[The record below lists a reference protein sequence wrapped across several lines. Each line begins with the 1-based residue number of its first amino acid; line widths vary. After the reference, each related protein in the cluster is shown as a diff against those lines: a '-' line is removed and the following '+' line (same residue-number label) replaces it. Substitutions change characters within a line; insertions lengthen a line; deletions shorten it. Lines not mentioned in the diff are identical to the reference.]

1 VVEAPITLTCK
12 LLLLAAALGVAATPV
27 AADTRVPVGAG
38 RDGVAAYLKAR
49 AAEADG
55 EIDLAAA
62 GYAVALA
69 AAPGNLL
76 VADRAYRQGMAAGD
90 LRLAARAA
98 GTLAAGAEAAP
109 DLPLLGLAEAAARND
124 VAGVDAATAGL
135 DKGALRVLS
144 PSLRGWIAFARGGD
158 PLAPLAAAGKD
169 PIASHVAAEQRG
181 LLLIARGDLTGGSAV
196 VLAQARGAD
205 GNDLR
210 AAAAQL
216 LLGAGDVA
224 EARGLLAGDDPVLTA
239 MRADKGVKPTL
250 GFAVSRLFAGL
261 GADLLEQRASPLGL
275 ALARAALVADPTNDR
290 ARLLLGQAL
299 ARDGATAAALRVLA
313 DVAPAS
319 PFHAPAV
326 AGRVMILVG
335 AGRDAE
341 ALDLARTRAAE
352 TTAAADDWQ
361 RYADRLVAA
370 RRYAEAAPWYR
381 RVTDEAEPGA
391 QWAAFVQYGGALEQA
406 GDWPSAR
413 AALRRAVA
421 LGPSQPLA
429 LNYLGYA
436 SATRGEDMAGA
447 TAMLERAHA
456 LLPDNLSIVD
466 SLGWVYHL
474 AGDDARAL
482 PMIEQAAVG
491 EPTDPEIGEHLGDL
505 YWTLGR
511 RYEAR
516 YAWRAAA
523 LTAAA
528 DAQPR
533 LTARIETG
541 LPSHDR

>member
-1 VVEAPITLTCK
+1 MV
-12 LLLLAAALGVAATPV
+12 LLATVLSVAATPV
-27 AADTRVPVGAG
+27 AADPPVPASAG
-38 RDGVAAYLKAR
+38 RDGVVAYLKAR

-55 EIDLAAA
+55 EIDRAAA

-144 PSLRGWIAFARGGD
+144 PSLRGWIALVRGGD
-158 PLAPLAAAGKD
+158 PLAPLAAAGRD
-169 PIASHVAAEQRG
+169 PIASHVTAEQRG
-181 LLLIARGDLTGGSAV
+181 LLLIARGDITDGSAA
-196 VLAQARGAD
+196 VLAQARGAE
-205 GNDLR
+205 GYDLR

-216 LLGAGDVA
+216 LFGVGDAA
-224 EARGLLAGDDPVLTA
+224 EARSLLTGDDPVLVA
-239 MRADKGVKPTL
+239 MRTGKGDGAKPTL

-261 GADLLEQRASPLGL
+261 GADLLEQRASSLGL
-275 ALARAALVADPTNDR
+275 GLARAALVADPGNDR

-299 ARDGATAAALRVLA
+299 ARDGATAAALRALSG
-313 DVAPAS
+313 VATSS
-319 PFHAPAV
+319 PFYAPAV
-326 AGRVMILVG
+326 AGRIMILVN

-341 ALDLARTRAAE
+341 ALDLARTRATDPGAS
-352 TTAAADDWQ
+352 ADDWQ

-381 RVTDEAEPGA
+381 RVTDQVEPGG

-406 GDWPSAR
+406 GDWPGAR
-413 AALRRAVA
+413 AALRRAVV

-436 SATRGEDMAGA
+436 SATRGEDMAAA

-456 LLPDNLSIVD
+456 LLPDNLAIVD

-474 AGDDARAL
+474 AGDDGRAL
-482 PMIEQAAVG
+482 PMIERAAIG
-491 EPTDPEIGEHLGDL
+491 EPADPEIAEHLGDL

-523 LTAAA
+523 LTANP
-528 DAQPR
+528 DDQPR